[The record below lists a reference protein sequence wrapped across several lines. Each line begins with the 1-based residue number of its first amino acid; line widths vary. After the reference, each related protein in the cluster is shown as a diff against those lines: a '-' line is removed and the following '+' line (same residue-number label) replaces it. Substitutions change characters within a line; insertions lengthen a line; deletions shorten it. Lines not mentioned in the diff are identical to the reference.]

1 MKPSCQHHSSPSCA
15 APSSQQVDDFLAQAE
30 QLCAQ
35 RKQRFTEL
43 RRTVLEL
50 VCQYDQPVGAYALLD
65 DLRDM
70 GRSAAPPTVYRALNF
85 LQQQGLVHRLAND
98 NSYIACAHPQQQ
110 HAGLFLV
117 CRACGGAREV
127 HTRQVDNAIARQAR
141 SFDFQVE
148 KAAVE
153 VIGLCASC
161 ASADAGGHARD

>member
-65 DLRDM
+65 DLREM

-98 NSYIACAHPQQQ
+98 NTYIACAHPQQQ

-117 CRACGGAREV
+117 CRACGGAQEV

-141 SFDFQVE
+141 PFDFQVE
-148 KAAVE
+148 RAAVE

-161 ASADAGGHARD
+161 AASDSGSGARD